1 MVAATRGAPAS
12 ADASPGN
19 RPVAKGGGFRGEV
32 GFVSDTDALPPP
44 FAGLCEPPDATSGPS
59 SDSPPAEP
67 RAALD
72 APPVD
77 PSTVWRERR
86 PRRLRRPWAW
96 RHCWDDRLVTAMI
109 HTGSLAAALE
119 ALALLLRVLAL
130 HQVALHARVRL
141 HNNMI

>member
-1 MVAATRGAPAS
+1 M
-12 ADASPGN
+12 
-19 RPVAKGGGFRGEV
+19 AKGGGFRGEV

-44 FAGLCEPPDATSGPS
+44 FAGLCEPPGATSGPS

-67 RAALD
+67 RASLD

-119 ALALLLRVLAL
+119 ALGLDPGRCLPMLEHEYALRRRLED
-130 HQVALHARVRL
+130 ARVRHHPEYL
-141 HNNMI
+141 RARETR